1 MIFIKKLLGLY
12 FIFLK
17 IGGFTFGSGYA
28 MLPIIRQEIALKRNW
43 INEDEISDYI
53 VFAQSLPGVMAINIS
68 CAVGK
73 KIAGIKGSI
82 AACIGAITLPS
93 IIIILISHFF
103 RDIMKIPMVNKII
116 LSIQSVTVAIV
127 LLAFVQIY
135 KSNIKDL
142 FQKVIFVSG
151 IIASIFFK
159 IPTQYIIISACIIA
173 CIYKHFMRNKINK
186 K

>member
-1 MIFIKKLLGLY
+1 
-12 FIFLK
+12 
-17 IGGFTFGSGYA
+17 
-28 MLPIIRQEIALKRNW
+28 MLPIIRQEISLKRNW
-43 INEDEISDYI
+43 INEDEISNYI
-53 VFAQSLPGVMAINIS
+53 AFAQSLPGVIAINIS

-73 KIAGIKGSI
+73 KIAGIKGAI
-82 AACIGAITLPS
+82 TACLGVITLPS

-103 RDIMKIPMVNKII
+103 CDIIKISVVNKII
-116 LSIQSVTVAIV
+116 SSIQSVTVAIV

-142 FQKVIFVSG
+142 FQKVIFVLG

-173 CIYKHFMRNKINK
+173 CIYKRFAKNKVNKKIN
-186 K
+186 